1 MPGPMA
7 NPTLPSNA
15 PRTGQLPSNGPGSG
29 PNNGQPR
36 IKQEPNVEPQH
47 FKGMTPG
54 YTNNVAQ
61 ERAAQQLQQRFG
73 PEAQAQINRLQQQ
86 SAMNMP
92 PQYTG
97 GQPQNNTQ
105 RPPMG
110 GQYPQPQ
117 PNQMTDK
124 QRADAIEYQRRAAMS
139 QAPIKPQGPPQ
150 NAPQPQPVANGARTD
165 GADDWDDF
173 VAQRRLDA
181 AQASENIFASSDT
194 LRQHVEQQ
202 SKALEGG
209 GLMLPLAE
217 QTKTSQLKHRK
228 GALDVGEGSS
238 SSYASLVAAQSS
250 DPNHMPSV
258 TQLDGTA
265 DDSDEDGKKPIKD
278 ELFDDDDEE
287 DEDAINSDL
296 DDPDDNAIEEEQ
308 DEGRPNQI
316 MLCTYDKV
324 QRVKNKWKCTLKDG
338 VLNTGGKE

>member
-1 MPGPMA
+1 M
-7 NPTLPSNA
+7 
-15 PRTGQLPSNGPGSG
+15 
-29 PNNGQPR
+29 
-36 IKQEPNVEPQH
+36 EPQH
-47 FKGMTPG
+47 FKGMTPS

-73 PEAQAQINRLQQQ
+73 PDAQVQINRLQQQ
-86 SAMNMP
+86 SAMNAP
-92 PQYTG
+92 PQYPNAP
-97 GQPQNNTQ
+97 PQNSAQ

-110 GQYPQPQ
+110 GQYPQAP

-124 QRADAIEYQRRAAMS
+124 QRADAAEYHRRAAMA
-139 QAPIKPQGPPQ
+139 QGPMKPQAPPQ
-150 NAPQPQPVANGARTD
+150 NAPQPQPIANGARTD

-173 VAQRRLDA
+173 VAQRRLEA

-194 LRQHVEQQ
+194 LRHHVERQ
-202 SKALEGG
+202 SKAMEGG

-217 QTKTSQLKHRK
+217 QTETPRPSHSKP
-228 GALDVGEGSS
+228 ALDVGEGSS
-238 SSYASLVAAQSS
+238 SSYASLAAAQSS
-250 DPNHMPSV
+250 NPKHMPAV
-258 TQLDGTA
+258 AQLDGTA
-265 DDSDEDGKKPIKD
+265 DDSDDEDGKKAIKD
-278 ELFDDDDEE
+278 ELFDDNE

>member
-1 MPGPMA
+1 MP
-7 NPTLPSNA
+7 NPTVPSNV
-15 PRTGQLPSNGPGSG
+15 PRAGQLPSTSGSAQS
-29 PNNGQPR
+29 NGQPR
-36 IKQEPNVEPQH
+36 IKQEPNIEPQQ

-86 SAMNMP
+86 SAMNMS
-92 PQYTG
+92 PQYAS
-97 GQPQNNTQ
+97 GQSQSGTQ
-105 RPPMG
+105 QPPAS
-110 GQYPQPQ
+110 GQYPQP
-117 PNQMTDK
+117 PANQMTDK
-124 QRADAIEYQRRAAMS
+124 QRADALEYQRRAAMS
-139 QAPIKPQGPPQ
+139 QPPLRPQGPA
-150 NAPQPQPVANGARTD
+150 NSAPQQQPVANSARTD
-165 GADDWDDF
+165 GPDEWDDF

-181 AQASENIFASSDT
+181 SQASEDVFASSKT
-194 LRQHVEQQ
+194 LRQHVQQ
-202 SKALEGG
+202 QYRSMEGG

-217 QTKTSQLKHRK
+217 QSKIPQSKKRK
-228 GALDVGEGSS
+228 VIIHIDGGSS
-238 SSYASLVAAQSS
+238 TSDAPHIAPNLTNPNRMLKLAQ
-250 DPNHMPSV
+250 V
-258 TQLDGTA
+258 DGPV
-265 DDSDEDGKKPIKD
+265 DDDDDEDGKKGIKD
-278 ELFDDDDEE
+278 ELFDDDD

>member
-1 MPGPMA
+1 MAGPVP
-7 NPTLPSNA
+7 NPTVPSNV
-15 PRTGQLPSNGPGSG
+15 PRSGQLPSTSG
-29 PNNGQPR
+29 PAQSNGQPR
-36 IKQEPNVEPQH
+36 IKQEPNIEPQQ
-47 FKGMTPG
+47 FKGMTPS

-86 SAMNMP
+86 SAMNMS
-92 PQYTG
+92 PQYSG
-97 GQPQNNTQ
+97 NQPQTSTQ

-110 GQYPQPQ
+110 GQYPQP
-117 PNQMTDK
+117 PANQMTDK
-124 QRADAIEYQRRAAMS
+124 QRADAVEYQRRATIS
-139 QAPIKPQGPPQ
+139 QAPLRPQGAS
-150 NAPQPQPVANGARTD
+150 NSAPQQQPVANSARTD
-165 GADDWDDF
+165 GTDEWDDY

-181 AQASENIFASSDT
+181 AQASDDIFASSNT
-194 LRQHVEQQ
+194 LRQHVQQ
-202 SKALEGG
+202 QNKSMEGG

-217 QTKTSQLKHRK
+217 QRKVPKSKKRKVITHVGRDSGTHDATHVTAQLLNPNRI
-228 GALDVGEGSS
+228 LET
-238 SSYASLVAAQSS
+238 AQ
-250 DPNHMPSV
+250 V
-258 TQLDGTA
+258 DGPV
-265 DDSDEDGKKPIKD
+265 DDDDDDEDGKKGIKD
-278 ELFDDDDEE
+278 ELFEDDD